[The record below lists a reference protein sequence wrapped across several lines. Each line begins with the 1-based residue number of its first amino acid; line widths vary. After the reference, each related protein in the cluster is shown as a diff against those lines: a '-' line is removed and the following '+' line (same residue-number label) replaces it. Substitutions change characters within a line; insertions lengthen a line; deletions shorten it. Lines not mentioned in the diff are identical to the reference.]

1 LPETSAR
8 DGQRKG
14 FPFSRPFE
22 ARRAIFLIVRGL
34 ATLFI
39 VVCFVAVLRSFSPQP
54 TSTAILDWPF
64 GRITELPSPDGRH
77 IVYGEP
83 QRPGVRDSPELWLR
97 HRGRPESKRL
107 IELTAT
113 ARVFWSPDSRHFV
126 IVERETSNSMTS
138 SIYDTEGQVVL
149 EISPEDSD
157 KELRGLATG
166 HFYVE
171 AQRFLDAH
179 TIRVAAF
186 GHTDEAPVRCFRF
199 IYSVIFGGEIH
210 RLSKRVSPATATAC
224 DETSE

>member
-1 LPETSAR
+1 MILTA
-8 DGQRKG
+8 
-14 FPFSRPFE
+14 
-22 ARRAIFLIVRGL
+22 AN
-34 ATLFI
+34 
-39 VVCFVAVLRSFSPQP
+39 
-54 TSTAILDWPF
+54 STATLDWPF
-64 GRITELPSPDGRH
+64 GRVSQLPSPDGRH

-83 QRPGVRDSPELWLR
+83 YQAGVREAPELWLR
-97 HRGRPESKRL
+97 HRGRAERKRL
-107 IELTAT
+107 LELTAT
-113 ARVFWSPDSRHFV
+113 ARAFWSLDSRHFV
-126 IVERETSNSMTS
+126 IVDRENSSTMTS
-138 SIYDTEGQVVL
+138 AIYDTEGRVVL

-157 KELRGLATG
+157 KELRGVATG

-199 IYSVIFGGEIH
+199 IYSVTLGGEIH